1 MIGFF
6 IVLCA
11 SFFFCFQNVI
21 VRVLFNESS
30 VFGLFNTGG
39 FVEPTLQN
47 SFLLLFMRMVL
58 GVPLMAIPLSRLYG
72 KTWDEIGQLKSP
84 KQRRLL
90 VHALIGGL
98 LMFLYLALLYLS
110 VGLISTGI
118 ALTLFFTYP
127 VFTALLSWK
136 ILNSP
141 LSRYRWIVMG
151 VILLGSLLTIPRTSG
166 AISQSSWLGV
176 GFGIV
181 SGLTYSL
188 YSVNAQK
195 SFESMHPVPFTWIS
209 FTTAMVLSGIC
220 LAIGY
225 EPTANL
231 PWTALWISGLLSA
244 IATSVGHLLNNIGI
258 RAIGA
263 TSAAMIGA
271 TNPALTALLA
281 WMAIQE
287 SLNTVQ
293 TLGVLIVTLS
303 IAALSREPQSS
314 RHA

>member
-1 MIGFF
+1 MGVVLGFL
-6 IVLCA
+6 IVLGA

-30 VFGLFNTGG
+30 ILGLFNTGG

-47 SFLLLFMRMVL
+47 SFLLLFMRTVL

-72 KTWDEIGQLKSP
+72 NTWDEIGQLKSP

-90 VHALIGGL
+90 IHALIGGL

-110 VGLISTGI
+110 VGLIPTGI

-136 ILNSP
+136 LLNSAP
-141 LSRYRWIVMG
+141 SRYRWIVMG
-151 VILLGSLLTIPRTSG
+151 VVLLGSILTIPRTSDE
-166 AISQSSWLGV
+166 ISHSSWLGV
-176 GFGIV
+176 ALGIAA
-181 SGLTYSL
+181 GLTYAL

-220 LAIGY
+220 LLVVY
-225 EPTANL
+225 KPTANL
-231 PWTALWISGLLSA
+231 PWTALWIGGLLSA
-244 IATSVGHLLNNIGI
+244 IATSVGHLMNNVGI

-281 WMAIQE
+281 WIAIQE
-287 SLNTVQ
+287 NLNAIQTV
-293 TLGVLIVTLS
+293 GILIVTLS
-303 IAALSREPQSS
+303 IAALSREPQS
-314 RHA
+314 A